1 MHSLAERD
9 LLLAQVSLR
18 AAEGVP
24 TRRACAEMGISFPTF
39 YRWQRQVEAAKTG
52 FLPDMSQKPKRGRKV
67 LFDLTEAETRRLR
80 FWRLVK
86 GSTPLAVE
94 AAIAEAISGD
104 ENPYF
109 VALRV
114 ALECDVLDEAA
125 ARARRSVEGNAKLD
139 EAKARA
145 LRAYWQKFVEARK
158 PVTWP
163 QSIQRACRVSEDE
176 EAAFRGPKAL
186 QNRAGAERRGAF
198 IIDEEGQRLP
208 WFAGAIWCSD
218 DMSLNDPFRFYD
230 AAEGRELV
238 GRQALFTTDAFS
250 LHFLGASHIGRDR
263 DSYRAED
270 IAKHFAALVDE
281 HGLPLIWRIERG
293 RWDNN
298 FIFGTPIPGEFDD
311 EGNALR
317 FGGLDAVVKLAVK
330 FNSRGK
336 EIEGCFNLLQSLMD
350 HGFNGQT
357 LSIGRHRGEFEAATR
372 AMLRTDRDAS
382 DLAKFWTIEQSAD
395 AVLQAMRLF
404 DSRPKQRQTFGNK
417 TFTPAELWASHVKRP
432 CPQNERWR
440 FLPVKVP
447 ATISKGVVEIKV
459 RHYPLSFRFRVHGA
473 SRMAGAH
480 FVDGHQVMVAFD
492 PSEAWAGCLL
502 FNRDRSARNRD
513 GWGFLERLGMADH
526 MADAP
531 QEDLSGAG
539 YAPGQTRAAAQV
551 RQEFRA
557 IIAGTEFD
565 GRRRSHAQDSFGNAF
580 AAANAPRAVV
590 HAEPVVERGVA
601 SEGRL
606 TKPEAEV
613 LGSRFSVLGS
623 ERAAPSALRSP
634 LSASRLPASAAPF
647 VEEFDEEAE
656 RAAMLV

>member
-1 MHSLAERD
+1 MP
-9 LLLAQVSLR
+9 V
-18 AAEGVP
+18 
-24 TRRACAEMGISFPTF
+24 RRACAEAGISFPSY
-39 YRWQRQVEAAKTG
+39 YRWERQLAAAKARG
-52 FLPDMSQKPKRGRKV
+52 GLLEDLSGRPKRGRPV

-86 GSTPLAVE
+86 GSIPLAVE
-94 AAIAEAISGD
+94 AAIAEAVSGD

-109 VALRV
+109 MALRA
-114 ALECDVLDEAA
+114 ALACDVLDEAA
-125 ARARRSVEGNAKLD
+125 AKARRSVESNAKL
-139 EAKARA
+139 EESKARA

-176 EAAFRGPKAL
+176 EAAFRGPKAM
-186 QNRAGAERRGAF
+186 QHRAGAERRGSF
-198 IIDEEGQRLP
+198 IIDEEGAKVP

-218 DMSLNDPFRFYD
+218 DMSLNDPFRFHD

-250 LHFLGASHIGRDR
+250 LHFLGASHVGRDR

-281 HGLPLIWRIERG
+281 HGLPLVWRVERG

-298 FIFGTPIPGEFDD
+298 FIFGSPIPGEFDD
-311 EGNALR
+311 EGNAVR
-317 FGGLDAVVKLAVK
+317 FGGLDAVVKMAVK

-357 LSIGRHRGEFEAATR
+357 LSIGRHRGEFEKASR
-372 AMLRTDRDAS
+372 AMLRSDRDLS
-382 DLAKFWTIEQSAD
+382 DLAKFWNIEQSAD

-404 DSRPKQRQTFGNK
+404 DTRPKQRETFGNR
-417 TFTPAELWASHVKRP
+417 TFTPAELWSQHVKRP

-440 FLPVKVP
+440 FLPIKVP
-447 ATISKGVVEIKV
+447 ATINRGVVEVKV
-459 RHYPLSFRFRVHGA
+459 RHYPISFRFRVHGA

-480 FVDGHQVMVAFD
+480 FVDGHQIMVAFD
-492 PSEAWAGCLL
+492 PSEPWQGCLC

-513 GWGFLERLGMADH
+513 GWGFLQRLGMADH

-531 QEDLSGAG
+531 QEDLSGSKS

-557 IIAGTEFD
+557 IVAGTEFD

-580 AAANAPRAVV
+580 AAANAPRVV
-590 HAEPVVERGVA
+590 VEEPVIERGVA
-601 SEGRL
+601 SEGRV
-606 TKPEAEV
+606 TRGQV
-613 LGSRFSVLGS
+613 LSSECLVLSG
-623 ERAAPSALRSP
+623 ERAARPGL
-634 LSASRLPASAAPF
+634 F
-647 VEEFDEEAE
+647 VEEFDEAEE
-656 RAAMLV
+656 RAAMLE

>member
-9 LLLAQVSLR
+9 FLLAQVSSR

-52 FLPDMSQKPKRGRKV
+52 LLPDLSQKPKRGRKV

-94 AAIAEAISGD
+94 AAIAEALSGD

-109 VALRV
+109 VALRE
-114 ALECDVLDEAA
+114 ALACDVLDEAA

-176 EAAFRGPKAL
+176 EAAFRGPKAM

-198 IIDEEGQRLP
+198 IVNEEGQRLP

-230 AAEGRELV
+230 AAGGRELV
-238 GRQALFTTDAFS
+238 GRQALFTTDAYS

-281 HGLPLIWRIERG
+281 HGLPLVWRIERG

-311 EGNALR
+311 EGQPIR

-372 AMLRTDRDAS
+372 AMLRTDRDAA

-404 DSRPKQRQTFGNK
+404 DTRPKQRQTFGNK

-531 QEDLSGAG
+531 QEDLSGAD

-557 IIAGTEFD
+557 LIAGTEFD

-580 AAANAPRAVV
+580 AQANAPRAVV
-590 HAEPVVERGVA
+590 HAEPVIERGVA

-606 TKPEAEV
+606 TKPEAEAEV
-613 LGSRFSVLGS
+613 LGSRFSVPGS
-623 ERAAPSALRSP
+623 EPCSLRSP
-634 LSASRLPASAAPF
+634 LSAFRQPAPF
-647 VEEFDEEAE
+647 VEEFDEAEE